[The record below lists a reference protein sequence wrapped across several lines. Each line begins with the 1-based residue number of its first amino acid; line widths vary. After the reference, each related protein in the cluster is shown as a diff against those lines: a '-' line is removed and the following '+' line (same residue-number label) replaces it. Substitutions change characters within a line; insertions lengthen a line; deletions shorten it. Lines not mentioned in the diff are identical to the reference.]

1 MVHNTI
7 EKKILTNYSTTPKN
21 KTKLINPQKMVMS
34 QMTKFS
40 NEQTELKNCAGFIAL
55 TKYEIV
61 CVKINPTLL
70 KLDVDYLSTP
80 EKGSE
85 ISLSSIEK

>member
-7 EKKILTNYSTTPKN
+7 GKKIRTNNSTIKKN
-21 KTKLINPQKMVMS
+21 KTKLIIPQKMVMT
-34 QMTKFS
+34 QKMKFS
-40 NEQTELKNCAGFIAL
+40 NEQTELKNCAGFIPL

-80 EKGSE
+80 EKGFE
-85 ISLSSIEK
+85 ISLSRIEK